1 MSKGE
6 AEGEGGSLAAAEHFR
21 TQVFRERER
30 VGDIQWYMWIAL
42 LTTFRPSQMGYV
54 SQHATICTGI
64 LVISAQHNPLAHGRW
79 SSLWAHCG
87 RHAPGWS
94 LPLRS
99 ARVMVDEVV
108 AAMGGVPTLPAK
120 VCVHGEGE
128 FQCTVIPPNKCHLV
142 CSQWFTTYHILQ
154 QAMITQ

>member
-1 MSKGE
+1 
-6 AEGEGGSLAAAEHFR
+6 
-21 TQVFRERER
+21 
-30 VGDIQWYMWIAL
+30 
-42 LTTFRPSQMGYV
+42 MGYV

-64 LVISAQHNPLAHGRW
+64 LVISAQYNPLAHGGW
-79 SSLWAHCG
+79 SSLWVHCG
-87 RHAPGWS
+87 RHAPGWP

-108 AAMGGVPTLPAK
+108 AAMGGVSTLPAK

-142 CSQWFTTYHILQ
+142 CSQLFTSYHILQ

>member
-1 MSKGE
+1 
-6 AEGEGGSLAAAEHFR
+6 
-21 TQVFRERER
+21 
-30 VGDIQWYMWIAL
+30 
-42 LTTFRPSQMGYV
+42 MGYV

-79 SSLWAHCG
+79 SSLWVHCG
-87 RHAPGWS
+87 RHAPGWP

-120 VCVHGEGE
+120 VCVHGEE
-128 FQCTVIPPNKCHLV
+128 SSSAQ
-142 CSQWFTTYHILQ
+142 
-154 QAMITQ
+154 